1 MFHNLLVA
9 TLAFDS
15 QARLMQKGGKEIQ
28 THFHKCKRMNLN
40 TPKGDF
46 HFRNWSLMESWMF
59 RTKVQI
65 INDIQI
71 GPQYTIKKVL
81 KHRYWKWTHI
91 SIWSFE
97 FGIMPK
103 KKLESN

>member
-1 MFHNLLVA
+1 MFHNLLIA

-15 QARLMQKGGKEIQ
+15 QARLKQKRGKDIQ
-28 THFHKCKRMNLN
+28 AHFHKCKKMNLN
-40 TPKGDF
+40 TPKWGF
-46 HFRNWSLMESWMF
+46 HFRNWSLVKSWVSK
-59 RTKVQI
+59 TKVQM

-71 GPQYTIKKVL
+71 RPQYSIKKVL

-97 FGIMPK
+97 FGIMPQ